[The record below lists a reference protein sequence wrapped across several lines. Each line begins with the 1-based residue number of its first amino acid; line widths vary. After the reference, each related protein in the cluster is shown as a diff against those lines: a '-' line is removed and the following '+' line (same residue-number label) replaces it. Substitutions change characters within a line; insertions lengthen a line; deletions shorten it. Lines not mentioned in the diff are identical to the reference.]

1 MFRAIDRFTI
11 ISVLASALM
20 APAMAEEIHYDVFV
34 TTTGTATG
42 SPLIIG
48 GFIDDDGTAT
58 VPADQM
64 RVFGGHVTGTGAAP
78 FISEDP
84 GEPGFRASSQAFLD
98 GGNMTPSGDYTAL
111 RAGTDLTF
119 SFLPISAGA
128 ATRNLLFWDGS
139 GPVAFTPVGSN
150 VVLELAKYSGPT
162 ELWSASINGSTAG
175 VAAGNT
181 IQETS
186 SSGAVHTH
194 LFTEISQS
202 GAAPQQGF
210 YLYALQLSMS
220 GYTSSDPLYFVY
232 GAYNPT
238 AFTSPFADYAEFE
251 AAHEEAL
258 EWVEINV
265 VPEPSSLA
273 LAGFGI
279 AGLVAARRRW
289 SRRAVWSAENV

>member
-1 MFRAIDRFTI
+1 MFHAIDRFTI
-11 ISVLASALM
+11 MSVLASALM

-48 GFIDDDGTAT
+48 GFIDDDGTAE

-64 RVFGGHVTGTGAAP
+64 RVFGGHVTGIGAGP
-78 FISEDP
+78 YISEAP
-84 GEPGFRASSQAFLD
+84 GEPGFRASSQTFLN
-98 GGNMTPSGDYTAL
+98 GSNMTPSGVYTAL
-111 RAGTDLTF
+111 RPSTALTF
-119 SFLPISAGA
+119 DFVPISVGS
-128 ATRNLLFWDGS
+128 ATRNLLFWDGA

-162 ELWSASINGSTAG
+162 KDWSASINGSTAG

-181 IQETS
+181 IQDTTA
-186 SSGAVHTH
+186 SGAVHTH
-194 LFTEISQS
+194 LFTEISQA

-210 YLYALQLSMS
+210 YLYALELSMS

-232 GAYNPT
+232 GAYDPT
-238 AFTSPFADYAEFE
+238 AFTSPFANYAQFE
-251 AAHEEAL
+251 GAHEEAL
-258 EWVEINV
+258 GWVEINV

-273 LAGFGI
+273 LAGLGI

-289 SRRAVWSAENV
+289 SRRAGWSAENA